1 MTDKP
6 TTTLGEF
13 LGLVPEQAVKDAQA
27 ATLAV
32 EGERDAALKR
42 VTKLEAELAAEK
54 SIRNDRKKAIAEM
67 SNRVLEVESIKHLA
81 VTEACKAK
89 SAELGHKRKLATMD
103 EANAALSSEVDQ
115 LRAKGSELWASLVA
129 AREAR
134 DVAVKERIA
143 AEEAADVALTEVET
157 LRTALATT
165 VEAVE
170 VATAPVVADCGPV
183 PTLVNP

>member
-6 TTTLGEF
+6 TTTLGES
-13 LGLVPEQAVKDAQA
+13 LGLVPEQAVKDAQD
-27 ATLAV
+27 ATMAV
-32 EGERDAALKR
+32 EAERDTALKR
-42 VTKLEAELAAEK
+42 ITRLECDLAAEK
-54 SIRNDRKKAIAEM
+54 SIRNDREKGLADMA
-67 SNRVLEVESIKHLA
+67 NRMLEHEATRQLA

-89 SAELGHKRKLATMD
+89 SSELGLKRKLVTMG

-143 AEEAADVALTEVET
+143 AEEAADVALTEVEA

-170 VATAPVVADCGPV
+170 VATAAPV
-183 PTLVNP
+183 PVDAL